1 MVYRF
6 GGRLLLVPLAR
17 LAAGGHVES
26 EPVSIFAETED
37 PQQIGAALVES
48 LGASERTVQAGP
60 SGSVAQAAAGAS
72 SWTAIVTRAHAC
84 DLSEAPDGYTI
95 SPLRREGAAFLYKG
109 EALKLP
115 LDTTPDVLARHVL
128 ACLDADA

>member
-26 EPVSIFAETED
+26 EPVGVLAETED
-37 PQQIGAALVES
+37 PERISEALAES
-48 LGASERTVQAGP
+48 LGASGRTVPNAP
-60 SGSVAQAAAGAS
+60 PGSVAQAAAGAA
-72 SWTAIVTRAHAC
+72 SWAAFINRAHAC
-84 DLSEAPDGYTI
+84 DLSQAPDGYTL
-95 SPLRREGAAFLYKG
+95 SPLKREGTAFLYKG
-109 EALKLP
+109 EPLKLP
-115 LDTTPDVLARHVL
+115 LDTKPEVLARHVL